1 MDHQLYWAT
10 WQHWAALHYFTK
22 LQMRWMGKLP
32 SSIWKLISGLI
43 SSQLKHKC
51 HWWPKWFVI
60 KEAKD
65 CCYQASVNIL
75 QTFQLSKYSTNIYA
89 NLSTISIIMKSC
101 DMYFLCGTYN
111 CSEWQDQWYLFTK
124 TYVQTSKVFKSFKT
138 VCHYSEEKQGQR
150 IFEVSSQVD
159 DLIAELQ

>member
-89 NLSTISIIMKSC
+89 NLSTISIIMKS
-101 DMYFLCGTYN
+101 MWHVFPLWYIQL
-111 CSEWQDQWYLFTK
+111 QWVAGSVVLVYQNICTNIK
-124 TYVQTSKVFKSFKT
+124 GVQK
-138 VCHYSEEKQGQR
+138 
-150 IFEVSSQVD
+150 
-159 DLIAELQ
+159 L